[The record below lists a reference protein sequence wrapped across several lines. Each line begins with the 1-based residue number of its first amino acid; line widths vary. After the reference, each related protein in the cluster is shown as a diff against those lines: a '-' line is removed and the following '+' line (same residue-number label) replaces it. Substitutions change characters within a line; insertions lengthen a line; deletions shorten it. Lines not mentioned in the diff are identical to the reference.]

1 MNKILFEIDIK
12 DFPVLANIE
21 KDKINDYIN
30 QIFKTGYNIHFPVYQ
45 APEYNHIIAKLEQF
59 HDSLKDTNIKD
70 YLLSLDT
77 SLNKLIGLSSNS
89 SKKGNFAENV
99 LESIF
104 ETRYGDIKFERK
116 SGVAHSGDAWLYL
129 PDDTIIILESKNY
142 TTTVGKEEILKLQ
155 NDMIEHNIKW
165 ALMVSFNSQIQGM
178 RELDFHTFVHNHE
191 TYSVTMISNLSS
203 NMSKLD
209 LGLQVIRKLITTK
222 DTANKVLLNPM
233 LINNIND
240 NLVELNKII
249 NKNYLLR
256 DGYYAMEQNIN
267 KSLSSYHTIL
277 RDYQY
282 DIEIKIKEITDKLNN
297 ITEQPKIINN
307 YTEILESFQGKK
319 TLPIV
324 TRLLDIVK
332 SKDWLIDS
340 KDNNNWII
348 SSKDKVICTVNIQLK
363 KIVVVHNQI
372 ELTFIITKDNQQNYN
387 ILQLFS

>member
-1 MNKILFEIDIK
+1 MSKILFEIDTK

-21 KDKINDYIN
+21 KDKINDYIK

-99 LESIF
+99 LENIF
-104 ETRYGDIKFERK
+104 STRYGDIKFERK

-129 PDDTIIILESKNY
+129 PDNTIIILESKNY

-155 NDMIEHNIKW
+155 NDMVEHNIKW

-191 TYSVTMISNLSS
+191 TYYVVMISNLSS
-203 NMSKLD
+203 NISKLD

-222 DTANKVLLNPM
+222 DIANKVLLNPI

-249 NKNYLLR
+249 EQNYLLR
-256 DGYYAMEQNIN
+256 DSYYTMEQNIN

-282 DIEIKIKEITDKLNN
+282 DIEIKIKEITDKLND
-297 ITEQPKIINN
+297 ITNQPKILNN
-307 YTEILESFQGKK
+307 YTDILELYQGKK

-324 TRLLDIVK
+324 TRLLDIIK
-332 SKDWLIDS
+332 SKDWSIDS
-340 KDNNNWII
+340 KDNSNWII
-348 SSKDKVICTVNIQLK
+348 SSKDKVICNVNIQLK

-372 ELTFIITKDNQQNYN
+372 ELTFFINKDNQQNYN

>member
-21 KDKINDYIN
+21 KDKINDYIK

-155 NDMIEHNIKW
+155 NDMVEHNIKW
-165 ALMVSFNSQIQGM
+165 AIMVSFNSQIQGM

-191 TYSVTMISNLSS
+191 TYSVTMVSNLSS

-256 DGYYAMEQNIN
+256 DSYYAMEQNIN

-297 ITEQPKIINN
+297 ITDQPKIINN

-332 SKDWLIDS
+332 SKDWLIDA

-348 SSKDKVICTVNIQLK
+348 SSKDKVICNVNIQLK

-387 ILQLFS
+387 IIQLFS

>member
-1 MNKILFEIDIK
+1 
-12 DFPVLANIE
+12 
-21 KDKINDYIN
+21 
-30 QIFKTGYNIHFPVYQ
+30 
-45 APEYNHIIAKLEQF
+45 
-59 HDSLKDTNIKD
+59 
-70 YLLSLDT
+70 
-77 SLNKLIGLSSNS
+77 
-89 SKKGNFAENV
+89 
-99 LESIF
+99 
-104 ETRYGDIKFERK
+104 
-116 SGVAHSGDAWLYL
+116 
-129 PDDTIIILESKNY
+129 
-142 TTTVGKEEILKLQ
+142 
-155 NDMIEHNIKW
+155 
-165 ALMVSFNSQIQGM
+165 
-178 RELDFHTFVHNHE
+178 
-191 TYSVTMISNLSS
+191 
-203 NMSKLD
+203 
-209 LGLQVIRKLITTK
+209 
-222 DTANKVLLNPM
+222 
-233 LINNIND
+233 
-240 NLVELNKII
+240 
-249 NKNYLLR
+249 
-256 DGYYAMEQNIN
+256 MEQNIN

-387 ILQLFS
+387 IIQLFS

>member
-1 MNKILFEIDIK
+1 MNKILFEIDTK
-12 DFPVLANIE
+12 EFPILANIE
-21 KDKINDYIN
+21 KDKINDYIK

-45 APEYNHIIAKLEQF
+45 APEYNHIITKLEQV

-104 ETRYGDIKFERK
+104 STRYGDIKFERK

-129 PDDTIIILESKNY
+129 PDNTIIILESKNY
-142 TTTVGKEEILKLQ
+142 ITTVGKEEILKLQ
-155 NDMIEHNIKW
+155 NDMVEHNIKW
-165 ALMVSFNSQIQGM
+165 ALMVSFNSQIQGT
-178 RELDFHTFVHNHE
+178 RELDFHTFIHNRE
-191 TYSVTMISNLSS
+191 TYSVVMISNLSS

-222 DTANKVLLNPM
+222 DTANKVLLNPL

-249 NKNYLLR
+249 EQNYLLR
-256 DGYYAMEQNIN
+256 DSYYTMEQNIN

-282 DIEIKIKEITDKLNN
+282 DIEIKIKEITDKLND
-297 ITEQPKIINN
+297 ITDQPKILNN
-307 YTEILESFQGKK
+307 YTDILELFQGKK

-332 SKDWLIDS
+332 SKDWSIDS
-340 KDNNNWII
+340 KDNSNWII
-348 SSKDKVICTVNIQLK
+348 SSKEKVICNVNIQLK

-372 ELTFIITKDNQQNYN
+372 ELTFFINKDNQQNYN
-387 ILQLFS
+387 ILQLFI

>member
-21 KDKINDYIN
+21 KDKINDYIK

-142 TTTVGKEEILKLQ
+142 TINQPFFL
-155 NDMIEHNIKW
+155 
-165 ALMVSFNSQIQGM
+165 F
-178 RELDFHTFVHNHE
+178 
-191 TYSVTMISNLSS
+191 
-203 NMSKLD
+203 
-209 LGLQVIRKLITTK
+209 
-222 DTANKVLLNPM
+222 LLHP
-233 LINNIND
+233 
-240 NLVELNKII
+240 
-249 NKNYLLR
+249 
-256 DGYYAMEQNIN
+256 
-267 KSLSSYHTIL
+267 
-277 RDYQY
+277 
-282 DIEIKIKEITDKLNN
+282 
-297 ITEQPKIINN
+297 
-307 YTEILESFQGKK
+307 
-319 TLPIV
+319 
-324 TRLLDIVK
+324 
-332 SKDWLIDS
+332 
-340 KDNNNWII
+340 
-348 SSKDKVICTVNIQLK
+348 
-363 KIVVVHNQI
+363 
-372 ELTFIITKDNQQNYN
+372 
-387 ILQLFS
+387 

>member
-165 ALMVSFNSQIQGM
+165 AIMVSFNSQIQGM

-297 ITEQPKIINN
+297 ITEQPKIMNN

-387 ILQLFS
+387 IIQLFS

>member
-1 MNKILFEIDIK
+1 MNKILFEIDTK

-45 APEYNHIIAKLEQF
+45 APEYNHIITKLEQV

-104 ETRYGDIKFERK
+104 STRYGDIKFERK

-129 PDDTIIILESKNY
+129 PDNTIIILESKNY
-142 TTTVGKEEILKLQ
+142 ITTVGKEEILKLQ
-155 NDMIEHNIKW
+155 NDMVEHNIKW
-165 ALMVSFNSQIQGM
+165 ALMVSFNSQIQGT
-178 RELDFHTFVHNHE
+178 RELDFHTFIHNRE
-191 TYSVTMISNLSS
+191 TYSVVMISNLSS

-222 DTANKVLLNPM
+222 DTANKVLLNPL

-249 NKNYLLR
+249 EQNYLLR
-256 DGYYAMEQNIN
+256 DSYYTMEQNIN

-282 DIEIKIKEITDKLNN
+282 DIEIKIKEITDKLND
-297 ITEQPKIINN
+297 ITDQPKILNN
-307 YTEILESFQGKK
+307 YTDILELFQGKK

-332 SKDWLIDS
+332 SKDWSIDS
-340 KDNNNWII
+340 KDNSNWII
-348 SSKDKVICTVNIQLK
+348 SSKEKVICNVNIQLK

-372 ELTFIITKDNQQNYN
+372 ELTFFINKDNQQNYN
-387 ILQLFS
+387 ILQLFI